1 MAGPEI
7 RCLKPLVWMDLAI
20 TTYDERRGSQQNF
33 REQIGWKSWSDLF
46 PRLRGDSLSHT
57 EKLKN
62 ISTLQQWS
70 NSSERLLSL
79 SWSVCVC
86 VWVRCFG
93 FEWFAVCLHLYM
105 LERRRC
111 DIIYGTQMCTVSP
124 FVLSTWFRG
133 AGTSP
138 ARSTH
143 VYWYCI
149 LMKMNYDYIYHHMH
163 MYPRCRANCIRDH
176 SERLYTCGAHPFV
189 TILSYS
195 HNTCWHVIQDQIGS
209 TSDMLL
215 FILNQSWTR
224 KDGHR
229 ELSQDGC

>member
-1 MAGPEI
+1 M
-7 RCLKPLVWMDLAI
+7 V
-20 TTYDERRGSQQNF
+20 Q
-33 REQIGWKSWSDLF
+33 
-46 PRLRGDSLSHT
+46 
-57 EKLKN
+57 
-62 ISTLQQWS
+62 QQWTIAEFVLECLCVRVS
-70 NSSERLLSL
+70 ALLWL
-79 SWSVCVC
+79 
-86 VWVRCFG
+86 WVICCL
-93 FEWFAVCLHLYM
+93 FAPLHVGKATM
-105 LERRRC
+105 H
-111 DIIYGTQMCTVSP
+111 IIYGTQMCTVSP